1 MCILGRKMRF
11 LSLNSRLF
19 LFLGV
24 LLLSLSF
31 SFANKVDDEESCRVY
46 AGGQVYPQ
54 ERRTSEHALHWSK
67 AQSNLKRI
75 LLFYVSFSKNDQGSL
90 HREVFVFALFLLVIT
105 K

>member
-1 MCILGRKMRF
+1 MRF
-11 LSLNSRLF
+11 LLLNSRLF
-19 LFLGV
+19 LFFGV

-46 AGGQVYPQ
+46 AEGQVYPQ

-75 LLFYVSFSKNDQGSL
+75 LLILCISFK
-90 HREVFVFALFLLVIT
+90 E
-105 K
+105 

>member
-1 MCILGRKMRF
+1 MCILARKMRF
-11 LSLNSRLF
+11 LLLNSRLC

-24 LLLSLSF
+24 LLLSLLF

-75 LLFYVSFSKNDQGSL
+75 
-90 HREVFVFALFLLVIT
+90 FLILCIIF
-105 K
+105 KE